1 MRFVEYVADCNKVGE
16 PFRSK
21 HEYSLIMQCKY
32 SHLQRSIDG
41 FRLLYEID
49 KVVKEKVNGKLVSE
63 WCNLSEN
70 DGPLI
75 GKIMS
80 EVRDVPKYV
89 LLEMSQEEIKQFV
102 VDTHLKYVKMNN

>member
-1 MRFVEYVADCNKVGE
+1 
-16 PFRSK
+16 
-21 HEYSLIMQCKY
+21 MQCRY
-32 SHLQRSIDG
+32 SQLQRSIDG
-41 FRLLYEID
+41 FRLVYEVD
-49 KVVKEKVNGKLVSE
+49 KVVKEKVNGKLVAE

-80 EVRDVPKYV
+80 EVRGVFKQN

-102 VDTHLKYVKMNN
+102 VDVHAKSVKVND